1 MPWFRVDDTFSD
13 HPKVDEL
20 SLAAVGLWTLS
31 GSWSA
36 RNLTDGHVTS
46 ARVRKF
52 GGTSAEVT
60 ELVEAGLWIED
71 GNGWRFKSWEEY
83 QPTKESVEKERS
95 AARKRMQSVRS
106 KRKNTGPTSEDV
118 RANTAERSE
127 NEQRSYAGSSA
138 APTLPVPTLPKETK
152 DSSSEAA
159 DAPVRPEVDKLCR
172 DLADRIEGNGA
183 KRPTIGKT
191 WHNAARLMIDAD
203 GRTPAQISRMIDWCQ
218 SDPFWRSNILS
229 MPKLRAKYD
238 QMKLR
243 AEAETQPT
251 LSKTERD
258 LAAWRAS
265 SPGALEITR

>member
-20 SLAAVGLWTLS
+20 SLSAVGLWTLA

-60 ELVEAGLWIED
+60 ELVEADLWIED
-71 GNGWRFKSWEEY
+71 GNGWRFKSWDEY
-83 QPTKESVEKERS
+83 QPTKDSVEKERA
-95 AARKRMQSVRS
+95 AARKRMHDMRS
-106 KRKNTGPTSEDV
+106 KRKNPGPTSENV
-118 RANTAERSE
+118 RANTSERTE
-127 NEQRSYAGSSA
+127 NEQRSYGGSSP
-138 APTLPVPTLPKETK
+138 APTLPIPTHPKEKKT
-152 DSSSEAA
+152 SSSEAA
-159 DAPVRPEVDKLCR
+159 VAPLRPEVEALCR
-172 DLADRIEGNGA
+172 KLADRIEGNGA

-191 WHNAARLMIDAD
+191 WHNAARLMIDTD
-203 GRTPAQISRMIDWCQ
+203 GRTPDQISRMIDWCQ
-218 SDPFWRSNILS
+218 SDGFWRSNILS
-229 MPKLRAKYD
+229 MPKLREKYD

-243 AEAETQPT
+243 AEAETLPT
-251 LSKTERD
+251 LSKTERE

-265 SPGALEITR
+265 APGALEITR